1 MNDQQKKLLK
11 TILLDPN
18 PDFNQKIRE
27 FITIFNSDSSDPYL
41 QSGTWDISKEEWQR
55 YEFLGDRFLNLVA
68 ADYLYHHAPS
78 KREGEMTKMM
88 GVVSNDSLT
97 GIIERNDFN
106 IALLIPETIGRQ
118 QTYGE
123 RIKGGALEAFIGAVY
138 VNAGFEDTCPLI
150 RNLLSEEIKRYDPAT
165 NYIGRLQEWHQ
176 QRGLPVP
183 IYSEITE
190 KRDGPDHSPRFT
202 YRVNAGDGSFLGE
215 GTGRNR
221 TEAKQAA
228 AHMALDKLPEKPALE
243 NCSKKTETLTGVSPP
258 PLGSPQI

>member
-11 TILLDPN
+11 TKLLDQN
-18 PDFNQKIRE
+18 PDFNQKVRE
-27 FITIFNSDSSDPYL
+27 FIKLFNSDSSDPYL
-41 QSGTWDISKEEWQR
+41 HTETWNISKEEWQR
-55 YEFLGDRFLNLVA
+55 YEFLGDRVLNLVA
-68 ADYLYHHAPS
+68 ADYLYHHVPS

-88 GVVSNDSLT
+88 GVVSNESLT
-97 GIIERNDFN
+97 GIIERKDFD
-106 IALLIPETIGRQ
+106 ISLLIPETIGRQ

-138 VNAGFEDTCPLI
+138 VNAGFEAACSLI
-150 RNLLSEEIKRYDPAT
+150 HNLLSEEIERYNPAT
-165 NYIGRLQEWHQ
+165 NYIGRLQEWYQ

-190 KRDGPDHSPRFT
+190 KRNGPDHSPRFT

-228 AHMALDKLPEKPALE
+228 AHMAMDKLPEKTGSE
-243 NCSKKTETLTGVSPP
+243 EMFKKN
-258 PLGSPQI
+258 